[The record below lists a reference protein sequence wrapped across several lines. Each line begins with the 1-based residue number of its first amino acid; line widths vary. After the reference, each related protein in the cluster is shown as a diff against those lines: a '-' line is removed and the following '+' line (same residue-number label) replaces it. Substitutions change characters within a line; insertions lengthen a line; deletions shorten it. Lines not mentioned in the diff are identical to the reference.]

1 MYCPRCVITFSPLL
15 PALFPLIP
23 ALRICMEVIPYVT
36 VIGVQDAVLFSPP
49 NVSFPKQAL
58 SIFPESPPRQ
68 LCLFGFF
75 KNVNI
80 EKAA

>member
-1 MYCPRCVITFSPLL
+1 
-15 PALFPLIP
+15 
-23 ALRICMEVIPYVT
+23 MEVIPYVT
-36 VIGVQDAVLFSPP
+36 VIGVPDAVLFSPP

-80 EKAA
+80 KKAA